1 MIVLSTTKQFIRL
14 VNNYFP
20 NSIVIA
26 SASQAED
33 EGFDFRGWHF
43 RIFNIV
49 STVFLQNFIK
59 SSLLYINLITIVP
72 PDSGATI
79 ESICTVLI

>member
-1 MIVLSTTKQFIRL
+1 MIALLTTKQFIRL
-14 VNNYFP
+14 FNNYFS
-20 NSIVIA
+20 NNIVIA

-33 EGFDFRGWHF
+33 ERFDFRHF

-49 STVFLQNFIK
+49 STGFLQNFIK
-59 SSLLYINLITIVP
+59 TSLLYINLIIIVP
-72 PDSGATI
+72 TDSGATL